1 MVLQLVDSRFEIERL
16 VGSGGMGEVFRARD
30 RVSGGL
36 VAVKVLYASMNR
48 DADRFW
54 REAQLL
60 AEIGHPRIVKYV
72 AHGMAQNNRPYIA
85 MEWLEGED
93 LGERLT
99 RQGLSLHET
108 IALVGGTAEA
118 LAVLHDRGVVHRDVK
133 PSNLF
138 LVGGKAEQ
146 VKLLDLGVARLLGAT
161 RPSTRSG
168 VMVGTPGY
176 MAPEQA
182 RGAKELDAR
191 VDVFSLGCV
200 LFECIAGKPA
210 FAGENIAALLAKIL
224 LEDPPSLRESGVD
237 VPAALDEL
245 VTRMLSKHPA
255 SRPANGHAVLRE
267 LERFRGLSGEPAALS
282 SGTRTSALTGSER
295 RLVSVVMA
303 SYGTDPAFGQPL
315 SPSEFETVAASFD
328 PRALV
333 AGYGAEAE
341 MLADGSLV
349 VTLMGKGTAS
359 DQAAHAARCALALS
373 GNLHGAH
380 VTLATGLA
388 TVTGRSCVGEVIERA
403 AAMLSRARVSRD
415 EVSEETLHGQ
425 RPVFLD
431 ETTAGL
437 LDTRF
442 DVGGDERGLFIR
454 GLRERESKPRTLLGK
469 PTPFV
474 GREREIATLTG
485 IFEECVSEPVARAVL
500 VTGQAGAGKSRLVT
514 EFMSRVRDQGPVE
527 LWLTRGDAMS
537 EGSPFSL
544 LAKLVRR
551 SAGIVDGEPLVVRQQ
566 KLRARVGRHVPESE
580 VARVSEFIGEL
591 ASVHFSDTQSVQLRA
606 ARQDSTLMGDQMR
619 RAFCDLVVAE
629 SREVPIVL
637 VIEDLHWGDFPSVSF
652 IDSALRAATD
662 RPFMVLAVA
671 RGEVH
676 ELFPQLWEQRSL
688 QEIRLGPLVRRAGE
702 KLVKDVLGDA
712 AGPDEVTRLL
722 DRAAGNVFYLEEL
735 IRAFAEG
742 PIRTSMRPPVTSSG
756 TSIPPAPLSSG
767 KLPDDNVARD
777 DSSWALPATVL
788 AMVQARLERLDPMA
802 RRLLRAASVFGEVF
816 WRGGLVALTG
826 GAHNPGE
833 IDEWL
838 SELARREIVQ
848 RRDVSRFPVER
859 EYQFRH
865 ALVRDAAYEM
875 LTPEDRA
882 LGHKLAAEWLET
894 AGEHE
899 AMLLAEHF
907 ERGAAL
913 SRAASFYAHAAAQA
927 LEGNDF
933 VAARAR
939 AERALQA
946 GVAGH
951 ELARLQLLLAEASR
965 WGGDYE
971 EAARHAEAA
980 MRGFGPEHDE
990 WYGAASEAVAAG
1002 AVLGHFE
1009 AVCALAEEVRDRLA
1023 ADTRALDT
1031 GRIVATS
1038 RIAVRILSMGLF
1050 AVADAL
1056 IARVERDGREIVESD
1071 PAARAAVLAARVARA
1086 KWNGD
1091 IADAAQLAQEAVACF
1106 ELVGDVRNA
1115 VDQRNISG
1123 FCLMQLG
1130 AYQEAEA
1137 VLRAATDAAERL
1149 GLPAVVTE
1157 TKLHL
1162 AQLYARMQ
1170 RKKEAIATIEQVIA
1184 AFVMQGDKAN
1194 EGRARAYLVGVFHL
1208 SEEFAVAT
1216 QEALKALPLLE
1227 HAPPYRASLLGL
1239 VAISRADKGDAVGAH
1254 EAGQEAMRILQRL
1267 GGTVEGES
1275 IARLGHA
1282 EGLYAIGD
1290 HEGAREA
1297 IRVARDRLVTRANR
1311 IENPEWRK
1319 YFLNR
1324 LQEHRR
1330 ILARAGEWLV

>member
-1 MVLQLVDSRFEIERL
+1 MHLVDSRFEIERL

-36 VAVKVLYASMNR
+36 VAVKILYASMKG
-48 DADRFW
+48 DTDRFW

-72 AHGMAQNNRPYIA
+72 AHGIAHANRPYIA
-85 MEWLEGED
+85 MEWLDGED

-108 IALVGGTAEA
+108 MEVVAGTAEA
-118 LAVLHDRGVVHRDVK
+118 LAVLHDKGVVHRDVK
-133 PSNLF
+133 PSNIF
-138 LVGGKAEQ
+138 LPGGRADA

-182 RGAKELDAR
+182 RGSKELDAR

-200 LFECIAGKPA
+200 LFECVAGKPA

-224 LEDPPSLRESGVD
+224 LEDPPSLRESGID
-237 VPAALDEL
+237 VPSALDDL
-245 VTRMLSKHPA
+245 VTRMLSKHPSA
-255 SRPANGHAVLRE
+255 RPATAHAVLRE
-267 LERFRGLSGEPAALS
+267 LEKFTGLSGAPVALS
-282 SGTRTSALTGSER
+282 LASRASALTGSER

-303 SYGTDPAFGQPL
+303 SFGTDPALLEPV
-315 SPSEFETVAASFD
+315 SPSELETIAASFD
-328 PRALV
+328 PRALA
-333 AGYGAEAE
+333 AGYGADAE
-341 MLADGSLV
+341 MLADGSMV
-349 VTLMGKGTAS
+349 VTLMGKGTAT
-359 DQAAHAARCALALS
+359 DQAAHAARCALALRS
-373 GNLHGAH
+373 NLTGVH

-403 AAMLSRARVSRD
+403 ASMLAMTRGERA
-415 EVSEETLHGQ
+415 ESEETLHGE

-454 GLRERESKPRTLLGK
+454 GLRERDTRPRTLLGK

-474 GREREIATLTG
+474 GRERELSTLVG
-485 IFEECVSEPVARAVL
+485 IFEECVAEPVARAVL
-500 VTGQAGAGKSRLVT
+500 VTGQAGAGKSRLVS
-514 EFMSRVRDQGPVE
+514 ELLRRVKQLGPVE
-527 LWLTRGDAMS
+527 IWLTRGDAMS

-551 SAGIVDGEPLVVRQQ
+551 GSGIIDGEPLVVRQQ
-566 KLRARVGRHVPESE
+566 KLRARMSRHVPEADA
-580 VARVSEFIGEL
+580 ARVSEFLGEL
-591 ASVHFSDTQSVQLRA
+591 ASVHFPDNASVQLRA

-619 RAFCDLVVAE
+619 RAICDFVVAE
-629 SREVPIVL
+629 TRDTPVL
-637 VIEDLHWGDFPSVSF
+637 VVIEDLHWGDFPSVSF

-662 RPFMVLAVA
+662 RPLMVLAVA

-676 ELFPQLWEQRSL
+676 EVFPQLWEQRSL

-702 KLVKDVLGDA
+702 RLVKDVLGD
-712 AGPDEVTRLL
+712 GVTPEETSRLL

-742 PIRTSMRPPVTSSG
+742 PSPGSGRRSMRPPSG
-756 TSIPPAPLSSG
+756 ESFVSGSITPPAPSTG
-767 KLPDDNVARD
+767 RLPEDKDDA
-777 DSSWALPATVL
+777 WALPATVL

-802 RRLLRAASVFGEVF
+802 RRLLRAASVFGAVF
-816 WRGGLVALTG
+816 WRGGVIALTG
-826 GAHNPGE
+826 GEHGAGE

-838 SELARREIVQ
+838 GELVKRELVQ
-848 RRDVSRFPVER
+848 RRDVSRFPTER

-875 LTPEDRA
+875 LTAEDLA
-882 LGHKLAAEWLET
+882 LGHKLAAEWLEA

-913 SRAASFYAHAAAQA
+913 GRAASFYARAAAHA

-946 GVAGH
+946 GVAGT

-965 WGGDYE
+965 WGGDHE
-971 EAARHAEAA
+971 EALRHADSS
-980 MRGFGPEHDE
+980 MRGFGGEHDE
-990 WYGAASEAVAAG
+990 WFTAASEAVAAHV
-1002 AVLGHFE
+1002 VLGHFDEVSTLAVDVRERLE
-1009 AVCALAEEVRDRLA
+1009 ADARS
-1023 ADTRALDT
+1023 LDV
-1031 GRIVATS
+1031 GRIIATS
-1038 RIAVRILSMGLF
+1038 RIAVRILGMGLF
-1050 AVADAL
+1050 DVADAL
-1056 IARVERDGREIVESD
+1056 ITRVERDGHAIMEND
-1071 PAARAAVLAARVARA
+1071 PAARAAVLAARVARV
-1086 KWNGD
+1086 KWRGD
-1091 IADAAQLAQEAVACF
+1091 IADAAKLAQEAVASF

-1115 VDQRNISG
+1115 VDQRNLSG

-1130 AYQEAEA
+1130 AYNEAEA
-1137 VLRAATDAAERL
+1137 VLKEATDAAERL
-1149 GLPAVVTE
+1149 GLAVVVQE

-1170 RKKEAIATIEQVIA
+1170 RKKEAISTCEQVIA
-1184 AFVMQGDKAN
+1184 AFAAQGDRAN

-1208 SEEFAVAT
+1208 AEEFAVAT

-1239 VAISRADKGDAVGAH
+1239 VALSRADKGDSIGAL
-1254 EAGQEAMRILQRL
+1254 EAGTEAMRILERL
-1267 GGTVEGES
+1267 GGTTEGES

-1282 EGLYAIGD
+1282 EGLYAAGD
-1290 HEGAREA
+1290 IEGAKKA
-1297 IRVARDRLVTRANR
+1297 IAVARDRLVARANR